1 MGARKFAT
9 AGDPASMTGVTD
21 TARRGTP
28 PEWPMIAARMITVLD
43 HGPVRELSL
52 SRPPVNA
59 LDPAL
64 MQAIRARL
72 REARQDGCR
81 AIVLSG
87 RAGCFSAGLDVPA
100 LLRLD
105 RPQMQEAWEAFLGLL
120 GDVATSEIPI
130 AAAVTGHS
138 PAGGAVIAICA
149 DYRVMAEGPY
159 VIGLNEVEVGL
170 PVPEVI
176 HRVLVHVVGARTAER
191 LAVSGALLGPAEAL
205 RFGLVDEVAP
215 VAEVVAR
222 AVAWVEGVLERP
234 SAAVTA
240 TRRLARQPLAHAF
253 ATVDDQLVQRL
264 LDVWFSDETRA
275 SMRALVA
282 RMTKREPGPGGG

>member
-87 RAGCFSAGLDVPA
+87 RAGCFSAGLDVPLKNVRQKVLDISPHRSNA
-100 LLRLD
+100 ATDHDIVVKCWFGSWNRLLLRNAD
-105 RPQMQEAWEAFLGLL
+105 
-120 GDVATSEIPI
+120 
-130 AAAVTGHS
+130 AAH
-138 PAGGAVIAICA
+138 C
-149 DYRVMAEGPY
+149 
-159 VIGLNEVEVGL
+159 
-170 PVPEVI
+170 
-176 HRVLVHVVGARTAER
+176 
-191 LAVSGALLGPAEAL
+191 
-205 RFGLVDEVAP
+205 
-215 VAEVVAR
+215 
-222 AVAWVEGVLERP
+222 
-234 SAAVTA
+234 A
-240 TRRLARQPLAHAF
+240 TRTSDTDRGIHCLFKADAF
-253 ATVDDQLVQRL
+253 QH
-264 LDVWFSDETRA
+264 
-275 SMRALVA
+275 
-282 RMTKREPGPGGG
+282 